1 MHLRSSHYQ
10 FEMKEVLEHIDS
22 LLKLERRQKDVDE
35 LLRAVA
41 YYTAA
46 VCEQERQ
53 HMPLVGPS
61 VDRRTLTFVCK
72 LAGSDSLCALICFG
86 CAQLHTSVKSWE
98 TFGRLSEHRGKLWSN
113 SDIRMLRVSDTL
125 LHLERKDPK
134 LFVQSFSY
142 EVTVRHT
149 QCLSH
154 FRSSSW
160 ANFSTYYVV
169 ARRGISTQHVHQ

>member
-1 MHLRSSHYQ
+1 MHLRSSHYEC
-10 FEMKEVLEHIDS
+10 EMKEVLEHIDS
-22 LLKLERRQKDVDE
+22 LLKLERRQNDADE

-98 TFGRLSEHRGKLWSN
+98 KFSRLSGHRGKLWSN
-113 SDIRMLRVSDTL
+113 SDIRLSPVSDTL
-125 LHLERKDPK
+125 LQLERKDPK

-142 EVTVRHT
+142 EVTVRDT
-149 QCLSH
+149 QCLIH
-154 FRSSSW
+154 FRDSSCV
-160 ANFSTYYVV
+160 NFSIYCVFIC
-169 ARRGISTQHVHQ
+169 RGISA

>member
-10 FEMKEVLEHIDS
+10 IEMKEVLEHIDS

-113 SDIRMLRVSDTL
+113 SDIRMLRLSDTFAAFGT
-125 LHLERKDPK
+125 EGP
-134 LFVQSFSY
+134 
-142 EVTVRHT
+142 EAVRAKFF
-149 QCLSH
+149 L
-154 FRSSSW
+154 
-160 ANFSTYYVV
+160 
-169 ARRGISTQHVHQ
+169 